1 MSHEND
7 NMRWD
12 ANKGIFQD
20 YVNLW
25 DEAIRKGIFDK
36 PELNP
41 EKVKEISFFEG
52 FKSNSVKDDL
62 NKNEYQDWNKIY
74 KMSMGEDRPP
84 IVNEAKKNSIANKD
98 SAANFKPVKDSK
110 KKDLKIDKKAKDL
123 ANTPNPVQYP
133 SYGPDG
139 KDSET
144 GRTRVTA
151 GFSADE
157 GLEKLAELRK
167 EIHKLEVQMSG
178 KDGLDDKKIKNV
190 QKKIKK
196 LKDMA
201 EEISDSFGG
210 NFANS
215 QDHD

>member
-110 KKDLKIDKKAKDL
+110 KKR
-123 ANTPNPVQYP
+123 
-133 SYGPDG
+133 
-139 KDSET
+139 SE
-144 GRTRVTA
+144 
-151 GFSADE
+151 D
-157 GLEKLAELRK
+157 
-167 EIHKLEVQMSG
+167 
-178 KDGLDDKKIKNV
+178 
-190 QKKIKK
+190 
-196 LKDMA
+196 
-201 EEISDSFGG
+201 
-210 NFANS
+210 
-215 QDHD
+215 